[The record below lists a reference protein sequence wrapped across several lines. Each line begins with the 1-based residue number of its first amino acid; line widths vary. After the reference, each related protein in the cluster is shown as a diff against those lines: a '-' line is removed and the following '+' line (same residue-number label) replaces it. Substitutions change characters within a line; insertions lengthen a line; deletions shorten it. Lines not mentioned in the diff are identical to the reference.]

1 MRTVLDAGLP
11 GCSAAVARRGATVW
25 AGAVGSAQMSSGTSL
40 TPESAFDW
48 ASDSK
53 HVTGMAILVL
63 VADGKVALDAPVAT
77 YLSDAG
83 PWAFTTTVEQ
93 LLHHTSG
100 LPDYIDVLEDRGI
113 AVADPV
119 TQAQA
124 LATLGGTKAPTTLP
138 QPWAYSNSNYI
149 ALASI
154 VEAVSG
160 ESFADFVEQRLFA
173 PMNSRLVVDP
183 LAAYPAIT
191 ERYHQRTA
199 TSRALSVG
207 WDVVGD
213 GAVMGTPTAM
223 AEWFDVL
230 RTGLPDDPAIAD
242 AMVAGVVDVPGQPG
256 ISYGAG
262 VFVAP
267 DGFVWHTGGWEGDDS
282 YLAISADRSTTLAI
296 ACNFDAPGTEIP
308 TVIQGLAEIWF
319 GPVK

>member
-1 MRTVLDAGLP
+1 MSSVLDPNLP

-25 AGAVGSAQMSSGTSL
+25 TGAVGSAQLSAGTSL
-40 TPESAFDW
+40 APESAFDW

-53 HVTGMAILVL
+53 HVTGMAILAL
-63 VADGKVALDAPVAT
+63 VADGKVSLDAPVAT
-77 YLSDAG
+77 YLPDAG
-83 PWAFTTTVEQ
+83 PWAATTTVEQ

-100 LPDYIDVLEDRGI
+100 LPDYIAMLQDTGVAI
-113 AVADPV
+113 ADSV
-119 TQAQA
+119 TQGQA
-124 LATLGGTKAPTTLP
+124 LATLSATKAATPLP

-160 ESFADFVEQRLFA
+160 QSFADFVEQRLFA
-173 PMNSRLVVDP
+173 PMSSSLVVDP
-183 LAAYPAIT
+183 LAAYPTIT
-191 ERYHQRTA
+191 ERYHTRTA
-199 TSRALSVG
+199 TSPALSVG

-223 AEWFDVL
+223 AEWFDVM
-230 RTGLPDDPAIAD
+230 RTGLPDDPAIAQ
-242 AMVAGVVDVPGQPG
+242 AMVAEAVDVPGQPG
-256 ISYGAG
+256 ITYGAG

-296 ACNFDAPGTEIP
+296 ACNFDALGTAFP
-308 TVIQGLAEIWF
+308 TIIKGLADIWF